1 MAYEPSKYTLG
12 EEIANAVTHGVGAA
26 LGIAGLSVMTVAAAK
41 HGAGRVVPC
50 VIYGSFMVLM
60 FLVSTLYHSL
70 TPPRAKRVF
79 RVLDHEMIFLMIA
92 GTYTPMMLL
101 GLGGAWGW
109 SLFGVVWGLA
119 VAGLVFQGVF
129 TGRFKVAST
138 IIYVLMGWVVVIA
151 FKPLLERVPAAGIR
165 WLCICSRRFR
175 TTTRC
180 GIWRCWGAPSA
191 TSSPSCGTCCRR
203 MRGRGCRE
211 RGARLQAMRRVLPM
225 AGGRAAGRGGHR
237 SAGGV
242 PGDGR
247 GGVHRAAHEA
257 GSRPSGAE
265 FDRTAGDH
273 AVRVSGRGGAVPGL
287 SCASGAMPRVFARM
301 ARGGMPGA
309 GRRIQ
314 PGVRSGRGGE

>member
-1 MAYEPSKYTLG
+1 METDGKTKPGAYEPSRYTLG
-12 EEIANAVTHGVGAA
+12 EEIANAVTHGIGAA
-26 LGIAGLSVMTVAAAK
+26 LGIAGLAIMAVAAAR

-138 IIYVLMGWVVVIA
+138 LIYVLMGWVVVIA
-151 FKPLLERVPAAGIR
+151 FKPLVERVPAAGVR
-165 WLCICSRRFR
+165 WLWIGGLCYTLGAVVYLFKKLRYHHAVWHLAVLGGAICHFFA
-175 TTTRC
+175 
-180 GIWRCWGAPSA
+180 ILWY
-191 TSSPSCGTCCRR
+191 
-203 MRGRGCRE
+203 
-211 RGARLQAMRRVLPM
+211 VLPPE
-225 AGGRAAGRGGHR
+225 AGA
-237 SAGGV
+237 GV
-242 PGDGR
+242 P
-247 GGVHRAAHEA
+247 A
-257 GSRPSGAE
+257 P
-265 FDRTAGDH
+265 
-273 AVRVSGRGGAVPGL
+273 
-287 SCASGAMPRVFARM
+287 
-301 ARGGMPGA
+301 
-309 GRRIQ
+309 
-314 PGVRSGRGGE
+314 

>member
-12 EEIANAVTHGVGAA
+12 EEIANAVTHGVGTA
-26 LGIAGLSVMTVAAAK
+26 LGIAGLSVMAVAAAH

-70 TPPRAKRVF
+70 TPPLAKRVF

-138 IIYVLMGWVVVIA
+138 IIYVLLGWVVVIA
-151 FKPLLERVPAAGIR
+151 F
-165 WLCICSRRFR
+165 
-175 TTTRC
+175 
-180 GIWRCWGAPSA
+180 
-191 TSSPSCGTCCRR
+191 
-203 MRGRGCRE
+203 
-211 RGARLQAMRRVLPM
+211 
-225 AGGRAAGRGGHR
+225 
-237 SAGGV
+237 
-242 PGDGR
+242 
-247 GGVHRAAHEA
+247 
-257 GSRPSGAE
+257 
-265 FDRTAGDH
+265 
-273 AVRVSGRGGAVPGL
+273 
-287 SCASGAMPRVFARM
+287 
-301 ARGGMPGA
+301 
-309 GRRIQ
+309 
-314 PGVRSGRGGE
+314 